1 MAKIGGYVVKIG
13 SYRAKSGAIGPRLGA
28 LWPRLRH
35 LDSILWAPGPR
46 FRPLSLRMVALGP
59 QSGAVGLRVRD
70 LGPQL
75 HFVLRSCATQIY
87 SGMFLLYNFFC
98 VPPNEMKLSGIMYL
112 RIFYIPTKF
121 HRFRSYA
128 KENIEKNV
136 SE

>member
-1 MAKIGGYVVKIG
+1 MRPKSGALGAIQGSWVMVGGSMAKIGGYVVKIG

-59 QSGAVGLRVRD
+59 QSGLWG
-70 LGPQL
+70 
-75 HFVLRSCATQIY
+75 
-87 SGMFLLYNFFC
+87 
-98 VPPNEMKLSGIMYL
+98 
-112 RIFYIPTKF
+112 
-121 HRFRSYA
+121 
-128 KENIEKNV
+128 